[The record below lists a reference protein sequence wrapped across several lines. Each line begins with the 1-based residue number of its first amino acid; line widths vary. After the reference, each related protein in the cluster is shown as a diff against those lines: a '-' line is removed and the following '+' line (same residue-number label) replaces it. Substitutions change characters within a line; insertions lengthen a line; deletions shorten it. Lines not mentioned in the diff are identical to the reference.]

1 MSRKIVPV
9 STLISYIRQKMDN
22 DPVLRGVM
30 IEGEVSNMRKP
41 YTGHWYFSLKDEKAQ
56 IPCVMFASS
65 NRRVSFPVNNGDKV
79 IVKGDVS
86 VYESEGRM
94 QMLIHEMKASGI
106 GELYMRLEM
115 LKKKLAQE
123 HLFDAEHKKK
133 VRPYPE
139 SIALVTGNNTAARE
153 DALVTLRNRWP
164 VAKVT
169 EYTCPVQ
176 GTAAAPKII
185 EALLQA
191 DAGGHD
197 VILLVRGGGSIEE
210 LWCFND
216 EALARC
222 IYDLQTPIITGIGHE
237 IDFTLAEYTA
247 DYRSNTP
254 TGAAMAA
261 VPDIHE
267 VRRYLEDCRIRLV
280 TDARKTMEVRNAQLM
295 RLKQYS
301 VFTRPERLYAD
312 RMIHLQYMQEKLLR
326 QEKNISGKR
335 QGLTDLTAQFHAQ
348 IRRISRDL
356 SRQLQSC
363 DTKLRLSVSGEMQT
377 GRARLSADSDSLV
390 RICTDYMQKQKNALA
405 EDIRLLDAYSPLKI
419 LERGYSIT
427 TYDSHALTSVD
438 EIETGQTAEIRLSD
452 GKLTASVL
460 AKEKF
465 NG

>member
-30 IEGEVSNMRKP
+30 IEGEVSNMRRP

-65 NRRVSFPVNNGDKV
+65 NRRVLFPVNNGDKV

-123 HLFDAEHKKK
+123 HLFDAEHKKQ

-164 VAKVT
+164 VAKIT
-169 EYTCPVQ
+169 EYICPVQ
-176 GTAAAPKII
+176 GSTAAPKII

-237 IDFTLAEYTA
+237 IDFTIAEYTA

-261 VPDIHE
+261 VPDIRE
-267 VRRYLEDCRIRLV
+267 VRRYLEDCRLRLAA
-280 TDARKTMEVRNAQLM
+280 DAKKTLEVRNAQLL

-312 RMIHLQYMQEKLLR
+312 RMIHLQYMHEKLLR
-326 QEKNISGKR
+326 QEKNITGKR
-335 QGLTDLTAQFHAQ
+335 QELTDLSAQFHAQ

-356 SRQLQSC
+356 SRQLQTC
-363 DTKLRLSVSGEMQT
+363 DTKLRLFVSGDMQK
-377 GRARLSADSDSLV
+377 GRAQLSADSDRLV
-390 RICTDYMQKQKNALA
+390 RICKDYMQKQKTALA
-405 EDIRLLDAYSPLKI
+405 EDIKLLDAYSPLKI

-438 EIETGQTAEIRLSD
+438 EIEPGQTAEIRLSD
-452 GKLTASVL
+452 GRLTASVL

>member
-1 MSRKIVPV
+1 MSRRIVPV

-30 IEGEVSNMRKP
+30 IEGEVSNMRRP

-65 NRRVSFPVNNGDKV
+65 NRNVLFPVNNGDKV

-94 QMLIHEMKASGI
+94 QMLIREMKASGI

-115 LKKKLAQE
+115 LKKKLAAE
-123 HLFDAEHKKK
+123 HLFDAEHKKPLK
-133 VRPYPE
+133 PYPQ
-139 SIALVTGNNTAARE
+139 SIALVTGNNTAARA
-153 DALVTLRNRWP
+153 DALVTLKNRWP
-164 VAKVT
+164 VAAIS
-169 EYTCPVQ
+169 EYICPMQ
-176 GTAAAPKII
+176 GNTAAPKII
-185 EALLQA
+185 DALLQA
-191 DAGGHD
+191 DSGGHD

-222 IYDLQTPIITGIGHE
+222 IYDLHTPVITGIGHE

-254 TGAAMAA
+254 TGAAQAA

-267 VRRYLEDCRIRLV
+267 VRRLLYNSRMRLIS
-280 TDARKTMEVRNAQLM
+280 DMKKTMQIRETE
-295 RLKQYS
+295 LKRISQYS

-312 RMIHLQYMQEKLLR
+312 RMIHLQYLQERLLR
-326 QEKNISGKR
+326 QERSITAKR
-335 QGLTDLTAQFHAQ
+335 QELTDLSAAFHAQ
-348 IRRISRDL
+348 IRRISGNL
-356 SRQLQSC
+356 SKELQSA
-363 DTKLRLSVSGEMQT
+363 DTRLK
-377 GRARLSADSDSLV
+377 LSAGIS
-390 RICTDYMQKQKNALA
+390 MQENRAKLAADEDMLKRLCIDHVQKSRTALA
-405 EDIRLLDAYSPLKI
+405 ENIRLLDAYSPLKI

-438 EIETGQTAEIRLSD
+438 EIETGETAEIRLSD

-460 AKEKF
+460 TKEKF